1 MRPTLTRVKPN
12 FDPEDLDD
20 LIRDPDY
27 VPGRDS
33 PRRNTRRREQGLSRR
48 TAVVPLPS
56 VSRHR
61 NTSAQR

>member
-33 PRRNTRRREQGLSRR
+33 PRRREQGLSRR